1 MKSFAGSSCL
11 LLLHLFGCA
20 GAAPRAAAELR
31 ASDGR
36 VVGHAEFQQRR
47 AGVVV
52 RLDVQGLPPGAHGA
66 HIHQRAVCTPPDFA
80 SAGDHFD
87 HSGTGHDH
95 SAAGGHHAGDLP
107 NLQVGR
113 DGRGAMEAMIPGI
126 RLAGDDAHSLMRG
139 GGTSIVLHQNEDDF
153 SAEPSGNAGAR
164 MACGVIVLVR

>member
-1 MKSFAGSSCL
+1 MKSFVGSLCL

-20 GAAPRAAAELR
+20 GSAPRAAAELR

-36 VVGHAEFQQRR
+36 VVGRAEFQQRR

-66 HIHQRAVCTPPDFA
+66 HIHQRAACTPPDFR

-87 HSGTGHDH
+87 HSGADHDH
-95 SAAGGHHAGDLP
+95 AAAGGHHAGDLP
-107 NLQVGR
+107 NLEVGR
-113 DGRGAMEAMIPGI
+113 DGRGAMESLILGI
-126 RLAGDDAHSLMRG
+126 RLTGEDAHSLMRG

-153 SAEPSGNAGAR
+153 STEPSGNAGAR
-164 MACGVIVLVR
+164 IACGVIVPVR